1 MKKTLYFGSVATQTL
16 GSIFFAVSINGLIS
30 LSLDDEQENFS
41 QRIADRFGA
50 EVVWDQE
57 RTKAV
62 TRQITEYLDGA
73 RKAFDLPIDW
83 SIMSPF
89 QEKVLRATANIPSGK
104 VRTYGE
110 IAAIIG
116 KPRAAQAVGRA
127 EATNPI
133 PIVIPCHRVVA
144 ANGGLHGYSARGGLA
159 TKAWLLKLEG
169 YLV

>member
-1 MKKTLYFGSVATQTL
+1 MNTIIIGNLNSTPLGPIYFAL
-16 GSIFFAVSINGLIS
+16 NENGLVA
-30 LSLDDEQENFS
+30 LSLTDDPQLFS
-41 QRIADRFGA
+41 EELADRFNA
-50 EVVWDQE
+50 EILRDEE
-57 RTKAV
+57 RTKPVA
-62 TRQITEYLDGA
+62 RQITDYLDGF
-73 RKAFDLPIDW
+73 RKIFDLPVDW
-83 SIMSPF
+83 KVMTPF
-89 QEKVLRATANIPSGK
+89 QEKVLRATVAIPRGA

-144 ANGGLHGYSARGGLA
+144 MDGSLHGYSARGGLE

-169 YLV
+169 YLS